1 MAGGPHVEKLGEI
14 GPPPDDLTVHLD
26 AGYDSGKVRV
36 ELAARGMTG
45 EIAGCSAAASAA
57 RRKSSPAC
65 PRDLARS
72 RYRAERPSGACGLAM
87 PVWAVPRE

>member
-1 MAGGPHVEKLGEI
+1 VKKLGEI
-14 GPPPDDLTVHLD
+14 GPPPDDLTVHID

-57 RRKSSPAC
+57 RKSSPAC
-65 PRDLARS
+65 PRDPGPVTVSDGTTIRGV
-72 RYRAERPSGACGLAM
+72 RPGDAGLGGAPGMTL
-87 PVWAVPRE
+87 R